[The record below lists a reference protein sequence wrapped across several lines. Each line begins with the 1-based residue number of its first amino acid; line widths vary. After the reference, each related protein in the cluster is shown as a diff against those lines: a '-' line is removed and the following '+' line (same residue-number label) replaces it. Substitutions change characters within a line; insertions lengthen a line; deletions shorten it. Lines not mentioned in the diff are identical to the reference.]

1 MDDIFSGDLSGRSV
15 PPVPMPGG
23 ADPRYPRSD
32 VPGGDQLIDSIR
44 PAYSPKFFN
53 AVLNDPG
60 LSPTAKDDIINSALS
75 NRVNMSKIRSD
86 LVRARQAER
95 LGDLR
100 IENDELRLAEARRNA
115 ADARTGA
122 AQAGQLSTVFKGIL
136 DTPGLDESQKRN
148 ALARLRID
156 NARAFETNGALRDM
170 YATAFGTFSPVPRP
184 MTDAERRAERAEDR
198 TLVDREEEARREPIE
213 MARENLDADYKAFQ
227 GAKPQLTGMM
237 STPTSTDKFLDP
249 AKRDAATRFVEA
261 RKQYLPKGIKVA
273 TDHADLMKQAGDVYE
288 AERASLNAQIVSPG
302 APSRVSGISRLG
314 LPSR

>member
-1 MDDIFSGDLSGRSV
+1 
-15 PPVPMPGG
+15 MPGG
-23 ADPRYPRSD
+23 ADPRYQRSD

-44 PAYSPKFFN
+44 PTYSPKFFN

-75 NRVNMSKIRSD
+75 NRVNMSKIRAD

-136 DTPGLDESQKRN
+136 DNPGLDESQKRN

-184 MTDAERRAERAEDR
+184 MTDAELRMGRSEQR
-198 TLVDREEEARREPIE
+198 TLWDRREDDAREPIE
-213 MARENLDADYKAFQ
+213 MARKNLDTDYKAFQ

-237 STPTSTDKFLDP
+237 TTPTPTREFLDP
-249 AKRDAATRFVEA
+249 AKKDAATRFVEA
-261 RKQYLPKGIKVA
+261 RKQYLPKGTKVA

-288 AERASLNAQIVSPG
+288 AERTSLNAQIVGTG
-302 APSRVSGISRLG
+302 APGRGSGISLLN
-314 LPSR
+314 LPPR